1 LKEEEPEEASPKL
14 QAFPVKTSDEQAG
27 QGVIEEN
34 TERGE
39 ICRTL
44 SKDLEAIDPWL
55 LPLEGGSAREGRP
68 ALQMQSSQ

>member
-1 LKEEEPEEASPKL
+1 VSAQPANLDTL
-14 QAFPVKTSDEQAG
+14 FVWTLLHGLLEQAG
-27 QGVIEEN
+27 HGVIEEN